1 MYTFK
6 LMVVVVYTLKLMIVF
21 FICPQADRFSCKLM
35 VVHGMCA
42 RKLMFFR
49 GMYPQADS
57 CGVYP

>member
-6 LMVVVVYTLKLMIVF
+6 LMVVVVYTLELMIVF
-21 FICPQADRFSCKLM
+21 FMCPQADRFSCKLM

-49 GMYPQADS
+49 GMYP
-57 CGVYP
+57 